1 MLTPLFLYK
10 FDIEKRECLD
20 KIYFSEIMIFEAL
33 LFNDFIYITI
43 D

>member
-1 MLTPLFLYK
+1 MLIPLFIYK

-33 LFNDFIYITI
+33 LFNDFNITI